1 MLSHKPENMVFF
13 HRPIS
18 GEWMNNVV
26 HLSEVGRPLNFDCTA
41 RSVSTVSL
49 LPDHKPRLTI
59 PRSHSPDHPG
69 SVHELS
75 VTFQVVSK
83 YNIVLNTR
91 LCRCQ

>member
-1 MLSHKPENMVFF
+1 MS
-13 HRPIS
+13 
-18 GEWMNNVV
+18 NVV

-41 RSVSTVSL
+41 RAVSTVSI

-59 PRSHSPDHPG
+59 PKAHSHNHPE

-83 YNIVLNTR
+83 YNIMLDTR